1 MAILAVLQSS
11 LLSRLT
17 FLEGTPSLILL
28 ACVSWSLVGR
38 ASEAMILAFVGGL
51 FLDLLT
57 AGPFGVS
64 SVALIGAVYLAS
76 LTEGR
81 FWEAH
86 FLAPLGVVAAA
97 SIVYYG
103 ITTAAVWIAGHPLAL
118 ELAIAQVFLPSTFL
132 NVLLALPSFQ
142 IAGRLQEAA
151 SSPAVR
157 MG

>member
-28 ACVSWSLVGR
+28 ACVSWALVGR
-38 ASEAMILAFVGGL
+38 ASEAMILAFIGGL

-57 AGPFGVS
+57 AGPFGAS
-64 SVALIGAVYLAS
+64 SIALVAAVYLAS

-81 FWEAH
+81 FWEGH
-86 FLAPLGVVAAA
+86 LLAPLGVVAAA
-97 SIVYYG
+97 SMVYYG
-103 ITTAAVWIAGHPLAL
+103 ITTAGVWIAGHAL
-118 ELAIAQVFLPSTFL
+118 SPELAMAQVVMPSTFL

-142 IAGRLQEAA
+142 VAGRLQETAFP
-151 SSPAVR
+151 PAVR